1 MTDYQFLHVPKW
13 NIKNHPN
20 YYFCSNNKLHNL
32 KTRRQAKKRVKGY
45 SVGYT
50 IEGKFI
56 TLDKLKPLLINLDQP
71 KLTDLEILIKQ
82 LNKTL

>member
-1 MTDYQFLHVPKW
+1 MNGYQLLNVPKW

-56 TLDKLKPLLINLDQP
+56 TLKDLKPLLINLDQP

-82 LNKTL
+82 LNKKL